1 MQGKASESLNRSDSP
16 PFFASGDTI
25 ETQKA
30 VDMTWPVALRAV
42 GRTLFPLLAVAVTLA
57 SPVLAQEGATPEL
70 ADAGAAEAEAS
81 PAVADEASLAPAGG
95 WMDQV
100 DSFFGEYLVTPLL
113 TVLFYDFESERWLGT
128 SVPFVVA
135 WLLFGAIYLTLRMLF
150 INVRGFRH
158 AVNVTRGKYDEID
171 DPGEVTSFQA
181 LTSALSATVG
191 LGNIAGV
198 AIAVGQGGPGAIFW
212 MVLIGLLG
220 MSSKFTECTLG
231 QMYRRTDDKGQV
243 SGGPMRYL
251 SEGLEDIGLA
261 WLGTPLAVCF
271 AVLCIGGSLGGGCSF
286 QVSQSMDVVKAQVPW
301 LEGREWVYGASLVVL
316 VGIVIIGGI
325 KRIASTAEKIVPLM
339 CAIYVITALAIL
351 GMNASA
357 VPAAFQLI
365 FQEAMTPS
373 AAFGGFLG
381 VMVVGIK
388 RAVFSNEAGI
398 GSAAIAHSAAKT
410 PYAVREGI
418 VALLEPF
425 IDTVVICTMTGLVIV
440 ITGAYDV
447 ERFPEHAQIIAGD
460 QGATLTSNAFA
471 TQLDWFPMVL
481 AVAATLFAYST
492 VISWSYYGERCFTY
506 LFGPKASLPY
516 KLLFLVFVFLGA
528 VVTAKNVNVFSELMI
543 LAMALPNM
551 LGLLLLS
558 GKVKLKLDDYWQ
570 AYKLGDFEKDAA

>member
-1 MQGKASESLNRSDSP
+1 MMKSEAASP
-16 PFFASGDTI
+16 AH
-25 ETQKA
+25 
-30 VDMTWPVALRAV
+30 
-42 GRTLFPLLAVAVTLA
+42 TLFRGALSRLAPLALVLLLAGNAFCQEGEAASDPPAAEAAAAEAPVGEGDWTEQVDAFFGKYLVKPLLA
-57 SPVLAQEGATPEL
+57 
-70 ADAGAAEAEAS
+70 
-81 PAVADEASLAPAGG
+81 
-95 WMDQV
+95 
-100 DSFFGEYLVTPLL
+100 
-113 TVLFYDFESERWLGT
+113 VLFYDFNSKAWLGT

-135 WLLFGAIYLTLRMLF
+135 WLLFGAVFLTLRMSF
-150 INVRGFRH
+150 INLRGFRH
-158 AVNVTRGKYDEID
+158 AINVTRGRYD
-171 DPGEVTSFQA
+171 DPDDEGEVTSFQA

-231 QMYRRTDDKGQV
+231 QMYRRVDSNGRV

-251 SEGLEDIGLA
+251 SEGLDDLGLA
-261 WLGTPLAVCF
+261 WLGTPLAVLF
-271 AVLCIGGSLGGGCSF
+271 AILCIGGSFGGGCAF
-286 QVSQSMDVVKAQVPW
+286 QVSQSMSVVKAQF
-301 LEGREWVYGASLVVL
+301 EGWESQHDWMYGGLLVVM

-339 CAIYVITALAIL
+339 CAIYVLAALIIL
-351 GMNASA
+351 GMNYSLI
-357 VPAAFQLI
+357 PTAFQTI
-365 FQEAMTPS
+365 FEQAFSPN
-373 AAFGGFLG
+373 AAYGGFLG
-381 VMVVGIK
+381 VMVIGIK

-410 PYAVREGI
+410 PYAIREGI

-440 ITGAYDV
+440 ITGAYDTA
-447 ERFPEHAQIIAGD
+447 RFPEHAAIIAAD
-460 QGATLTSNAFA
+460 EGATLTSNAFGM
-471 TQLDWFPMVL
+471 QLEWFPIVL
-481 AVAATLFAYST
+481 AVAAFLFAYST

-516 KLLFLVFVFLGA
+516 KLLFLGFVFLGA

-551 LGLLLLS
+551 LGLILLS
-558 GKVKLKLDDYWQ
+558 GRVRLKLDDYWQ
-570 AYKLGDFEKDAA
+570 AYKLGDFEPEEPDAPKVRLHE

>member
-1 MQGKASESLNRSDSP
+1 MASVGAAQESDEAAASE
-16 PFFASGDTI
+16 
-25 ETQKA
+25 
-30 VDMTWPVALRAV
+30 PVAKMAEPASP
-42 GRTLFPLLAVAVTLA
+42 TAEAAVA
-57 SPVLAQEGATPEL
+57 S
-70 ADAGAAEAEAS
+70 
-81 PAVADEASLAPAGG
+81 G

-100 DSFFGEYLVTPLL
+100 DGFFGEYLVTPLV
-113 TVLFYDFESERWLGT
+113 TVLFYDFNSEAWLGT

-135 WLLFGAIYLTLRMLF
+135 WLLFGAVFLTLRMAF
-150 INVRGFRH
+150 INLRGFRH
-158 AVNVTRGKYDEID
+158 AINVTRGKYDD
-171 DPGEVTSFQA
+171 ANDPGEVTSFQA

-231 QMYRRTDDKGQV
+231 QLYRRTDNKGSV

-251 SEGLEDIGLA
+251 SEGLEDIGIG
-261 WLGTPLAVCF
+261 WLGTPLAVFF
-271 AVLCIGGSLGGGCSF
+271 AVLCIGGSFGGGCSF
-286 QVSQSMDVVKAQVPW
+286 QVSQSMDVVKSQVPW
-301 LEGREWVYGASLVVL
+301 LEGREWVYGATLVVL

-339 CAIYVITALAIL
+339 CAIYVIAAITIL
-351 GMNASA
+351 SMNASA

-365 FQEAMTPS
+365 FQEAFTPS

-440 ITGAYDV
+440 ITGAYDQ
-447 ERFPEHAQIIAGD
+447 ERFPEHAEIIAGD

-471 TQLDWFPMVL
+471 TQLEWFPMVL
-481 AVAATLFAYST
+481 AVAVVMFAYST

-516 KLLFLVFVFLGA
+516 KLLYLVFVFLGA
-528 VVTAKNVNVFSELMI
+528 VVTAKNVNVFSEQMI

-551 LGLLLLS
+551 LGLILLS
-558 GKVKLKLDDYWQ
+558 SKVKLKLDDYWQ
-570 AYKLGDFEKDAA
+570 AYKLGDFEKGA